1 MKTFIQRRY
10 LLWDTV
16 QPRFLVVSVAHQ
28 GLVFLTFAGSLFV
41 PLIVKLH
48 NTPLSSPEAGVIG
61 YEFTTLHDSIWPA
74 FPIALLLILIHSV
87 FFSHR
92 IAGPLYR
99 FRNVFKAISQGD
111 LMVETKIR
119 THDYLKQEADGLERM
134 VSELRSKLTTI
145 KTDCQTL
152 ETLVGEMKAALHT
165 NSLSGATAVTAKLE
179 QHVSRLMADVQQFK
193 VHGQSDNRT
202 ELQAEAK
209 AA

>member
-16 QPRFLVVSVAHQ
+16 QPRFLAVSVAHQ
-28 GLVFLTFAGSLFV
+28 SLVFLTFAGSLFV

-48 NTPLSSPEAGVIG
+48 NTPLSSPEAGTIG
-61 YEFTTLHDSIWPA
+61 YQFTTLHDSIWPA

-111 LMVETKIR
+111 RAAFRL
-119 THDYLKQEADGLERM
+119 RM
-134 VSELRSKLTTI
+134 AALGPGEGSELEFREELDSRRRVNPYPI
-145 KTDCQTL
+145 
-152 ETLVGEMKAALHT
+152 
-165 NSLSGATAVTAKLE
+165 AKG
-179 QHVSRLMADVQQFK
+179 RPD
-193 VHGQSDNRT
+193 
-202 ELQAEAK
+202 
-209 AA
+209 